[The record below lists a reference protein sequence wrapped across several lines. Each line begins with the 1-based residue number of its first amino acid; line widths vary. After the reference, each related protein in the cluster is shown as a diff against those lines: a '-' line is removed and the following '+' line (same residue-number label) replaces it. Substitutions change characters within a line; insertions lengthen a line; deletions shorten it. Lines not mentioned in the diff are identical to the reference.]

1 MTPQVLWAVVAL
13 SSILYVTSY
22 EAFKCPQIC
31 HCTASSF
38 QCSNETQLA
47 SENAATYIVLKHLD
61 LKELPT
67 HAFKKLINIKEIRIY
82 YSTATRIQ
90 THAFL
95 SIYGLREI
103 TLKNMKN
110 LRTIEKGAFTDLPDL
125 NYLCIS
131 GTGVMH
137 FPDLSTISSLAFP
150 FSLKMQANMAI
161 ENIPANSFN
170 GMTNMTSDISLI
182 GSGFKEINPHA
193 FNGTFIRTLDLRH
206 NRHLCNIPE
215 DAFEGALGPLYLDV
229 SSTALT
235 SLPRKGL
242 EQVKRLK
249 AKSAFALKRLPPIDS
264 LVELGV
270 AELTYASQCCA
281 FHMWYS
287 KHRQEALQNPSP
299 LCEWVHANFVR
310 GTDFYKVHP
319 HLEHICPSHA
329 GINCTPVPDD
339 FNPCEDLLGPILGN
353 VTWIIAFFTIV
364 ANLTVLVMLLFTS
377 RKLTISRFLIC
388 NLALADL
395 CMGLYLMLIARM
407 DCQSRHE
414 YYNHATD
421 WQTGPGCD
429 MSGFLTMFSSELSV
443 YTLTVISFER
453 WHTIINA
460 MDLNKRL
467 GMHHVVAIMVAG
479 WVFSLLVALLPL
491 VGVSSY
497 SKVSV
502 CLPMDI
508 DTKASRA
515 YVMIVLSLNV
525 VAFLGVCFCY
535 VCIYQSVR
543 KPAPANHY
551 NDAKLAKRMAVLVF
565 TDFLC
570 MAPIS
575 FFAISATLHM
585 PLITVSRSKILLI
598 IFYPINSLCNP
609 FLYTIFTRSFRKEVR
624 LLFQRWR
631 SILVAFKGK
640 GPPLPTYLHPNH
652 AQPETTL

>member
-1 MTPQVLWAVVAL
+1 MTPQVLLFVVAL
-13 SSILYVTSY
+13 SGIHYVTSD

-31 HCTASSF
+31 HCTASKF
-38 QCSNETQLA
+38 QCSKDTQMA
-47 SENAATYIVLKHLD
+47 SENETTSIVLKHLD
-61 LKELPT
+61 LEELPT
-67 HAFKKLINIKEIRIY
+67 HAFKELINIKAILIY
-82 YSTATRIQ
+82 YSTVTRIQ

-95 SIYGLREI
+95 SIHGLREI
-103 TLKNMKN
+103 TIKNLKN
-110 LRTIEKGAFTDLPDL
+110 LRTIEKGAFTDLPNL
-125 NYLCIS
+125 NYLCIF

-170 GMTNMTSDISLI
+170 GMTKTASDISLI
-182 GSGFKEINPHA
+182 GSGFKEIYPHA

-215 DAFEGALGPLYLDV
+215 DAFEGAWGPLYLDV

-249 AKSAFALKRLPPIDS
+249 AKSAFALKRLPPLDS
-264 LVELGV
+264 LTELGV

-281 FHMWYS
+281 FHLWYS
-287 KHRQEALQNPSP
+287 KHRQEALKNPSP
-299 LCEWVHANFVR
+299 FCESIYTNFGR
-310 GTDFYKVHP
+310 GTDLYNNHP
-319 HLEHICPSHA
+319 QLEHICPSHA
-329 GINCTPVPDD
+329 GIQCTPEQDP
-339 FNPCEDLLGPILGN
+339 FNPCEDLLGPVLGN

-364 ANLTVLVMLLFTS
+364 ANLTVLVILLFTS

-395 CMGLYLMLIARM
+395 CMGFYLMLIARM
-407 DCQSRHE
+407 DYHSRHE
-414 YYNHATD
+414 YYNHAME
-421 WQTGPGCD
+421 WQTGLGCD

-453 WHTIINA
+453 WYTIINA

-467 GMHHVVAIMVAG
+467 GMHHVLAIMVAG
-479 WVFSLLVALLPL
+479 WVFSLIVALLPL

-508 DTKASRA
+508 DTRVSQA
-515 YVMIVLSLNV
+515 YVLIVLSLNV

-543 KPAPANHY
+543 KPAPANH
-551 NDAKLAKRMAVLVF
+551 NDAKLAKRMAVLIF

-585 PLITVSRSKILLI
+585 PLITVSHSKFLLI

-609 FLYTIFTRSFRKEVR
+609 FLYTIFTRGFRKEVR
-624 LLFQRWR
+624 LLLQRSR
-631 SILVAFKGK
+631 STFIAFKAK
-640 GPPLPTYLHPNH
+640 GPRLPTYLHPNN
-652 AQPETTL
+652 AQRETTL

>member
-1 MTPQVLWAVVAL
+1 MTPQVLLFVVAL
-13 SSILYVTSY
+13 SGIHYVTSD

-31 HCTASSF
+31 HCTASKF
-38 QCSNETQLA
+38 QCISLCIHSPPLCLFLIFFFLLNCHFWHIRL
-47 SENAATYIVLKHLD
+47 VLKHLD
-61 LKELPT
+61 LEELPT
-67 HAFKKLINIKEIRIY
+67 HAFKELINIKAIINLIHMY
-82 YSTATRIQ
+82 FFCLSPSVSSSCSTI
-90 THAFL
+90 
-95 SIYGLREI
+95 
-103 TLKNMKN
+103 KNLKN
-110 LRTIEKGAFTDLPDL
+110 LRTIEKGAFTDLPNL
-125 NYLCIS
+125 NYL
-131 GTGVMH
+131 
-137 FPDLSTISSLAFP
+137 
-150 FSLKMQANMAI
+150 
-161 ENIPANSFN
+161 
-170 GMTNMTSDISLI
+170 SLI
-182 GSGFKEINPHA
+182 GSGFKEIYPHA
-193 FNGTFIRTLDLRH
+193 FNGTFIRT
-206 NRHLCNIPE
+206 
-215 DAFEGALGPLYLDV
+215 LDV

-249 AKSAFALKRLPPIDS
+249 AKSAFALKRLPPLDS
-264 LVELGV
+264 LAELGV

-281 FHMWYS
+281 FHLWYS
-287 KHRQEALQNPSP
+287 KHRQEALKNPSP
-299 LCEWVHANFVR
+299 FCESIYTNFGR
-310 GTDFYKVHP
+310 GTDLYNNHP
-319 HLEHICPSHA
+319 QLEHICPSHA
-329 GINCTPVPDD
+329 GIQCTPESDP

-364 ANLTVLVMLLFTS
+364 ANLTVLVILLFTS

-395 CMGLYLMLIARM
+395 CMGFYLMLIARM
-407 DCQSRHE
+407 DYHSRHE
-414 YYNHATD
+414 YYNHATE

-453 WHTIINA
+453 WYTIINA

-467 GMHHVVAIMVAG
+467 GMHHVLAIMVAG
-479 WVFSLLVALLPL
+479 WVFSLVVALLPL

-508 DTKASRA
+508 DTRVSQA
-515 YVMIVLSLNV
+515 YVLIVLSLNV

-543 KPAPANHY
+543 KPAPANHHD
-551 NDAKLAKRMAVLVF
+551 DAKLAKRMAVLIF

-585 PLITVSRSKILLI
+585 PLITMSHSKFILI

-609 FLYTIFTRSFRKEVR
+609 FLYTIFTRGFRKEVR
-624 LLFQRWR
+624 LLLQRCRSMFIAFQ
-631 SILVAFKGK
+631 AK
-640 GPPLPTYLHPNH
+640 GPRLPTYLHPNN
-652 AQPETTL
+652 AQRETTL

>member
-1 MTPQVLWAVVAL
+1 MTSQVLWVVVAFSGIL
-13 SSILYVTSY
+13 SVTSY
-22 EAFKCPQIC
+22 EMFKCPKIC

-38 QCSNETQLA
+38 QCSNDTQVA
-47 SENAATYIVLKHLD
+47 SESDTTSIVLKHLD

-67 HAFKKLINIKEIRIY
+67 HAFKELINIKLIMIY

-90 THAFL
+90 KHAFL
-95 SIYGLREI
+95 SIPGLREI
-103 TLKNMKN
+103 TLKNMKH

-125 NYLCIS
+125 NYLCIF
-131 GTGVMH
+131 GTGVIH

-150 FSLKMQANMAI
+150 FSLKMQENMAI

-170 GMTNMTSDISLI
+170 GMTKMPSDISLI

-206 NRHLCNIPE
+206 NRQLCNIPE

-229 SSTALT
+229 SSTALS

-249 AKSAFALKRLPPIDS
+249 AKSAYALKRLPPLDS
-264 LVELGV
+264 LAELGV

-281 FHMWYS
+281 FHLWYS
-287 KHRQEALQNPSP
+287 KHRQEALENPSP
-299 LCEWVHANFVR
+299 FCESIHTNLGR
-310 GTDFYKVHP
+310 GTDLYNDHP
-319 HLEHICPSHA
+319 HLEHICPSNP
-329 GINCTPVPDD
+329 GIQCTPEPDP

-353 VTWIIAFFTIV
+353 VTWIIAFLTIV
-364 ANLTVLVMLLFTS
+364 ANLTVLAILLFTS

-395 CMGLYLMLIARM
+395 CMGFYLMLIARM
-407 DCQSRHE
+407 DCHSRHE
-414 YYNHATD
+414 YYNHATE

-453 WHTIINA
+453 WYTIINA
-460 MDLNKRL
+460 IDLNKRL
-467 GMHHVVAIMVAG
+467 SMHHVVAIMVAG
-479 WVFSLLVALLPL
+479 WAFSLLVALLPL

-497 SKVSV
+497 GKVSV

-508 DTKASRA
+508 DTRAAQA

-543 KPAPANHY
+543 KPAPANRY
-551 NDAKLAKRMAVLVF
+551 NDAKLAKRMAVLIF

-585 PLITVSRSKILLI
+585 PLITMSDSKILLI

-609 FLYTIFTRSFRKEVR
+609 FLYTIFTRGFRKEVR
-624 LLFQRWR
+624 LLFQRWGGTLI
-631 SILVAFKGK
+631 SFKGK
-640 GPPLPTYLHPNH
+640 GPQFPIYLPPNNV
-652 AQPETTL
+652 QQETTL